1 MTIIQLR
8 YFNAVCQYLNITRA
22 AEALQVSQPAVSNA
36 IRDLEEELSVKLFY
50 RVKKKMAI
58 TKEGEFFLDKSMQI
72 VSAVDSL
79 SASMKEMA
87 ENSSLIRIG
96 ISPIFNTLYFPQIIS
111 SFRTQYPSIKLSIE
125 ECGSLD
131 CRAKVLNN
139 ELDLAIAVTNDI
151 TSPRLN
157 TRDIISTRLVYVV
170 SKKHPLAGHT
180 VVNVEDIGDSPMIL
194 SGSGSY
200 SNALINNLFKSRGM
214 QPNVILYSDQVT
226 SVLRML
232 QGGIAGAVTYMGFSA
247 LDDDLVEIPFAQVA
261 PYIRVGLVE
270 KQDEFMYS
278 DMTEFIDFIKFNY
291 DKK

>member
-72 VSAVDSL
+72 VSAVDNL

-180 VVNVEDIGDSPMIL
+180 VINVEDIGDSPMIL

>member
-72 VSAVDSL
+72 VSAVDNL

-170 SKKHPLAGHT
+170 SKKHPLAGHA
-180 VVNVEDIGDSPMIL
+180 VINVEDIGDSPMIL

>member
-72 VSAVDSL
+72 VSAVDNL

-111 SFRTQYPSIKLSIE
+111 SFRSQYPSIKLSIE

-180 VVNVEDIGDSPMIL
+180 VINVEDIGDSPMIL

>member
-151 TSPRLN
+151 TSPRIN

>member
-261 PYIRVGLVE
+261 PYSRVGLVE